1 MGCVADEPIHDEQE
15 SPYEWLGQEWL
26 PDTWEPTE
34 PIEATRTVDRVRRS
48 TAGAMLAGGMIAM
61 RDILEGKK
69 NDPPAIVQEAG
80 EPPAPRRFDVDL
92 DPDDPGNST
101 VTIRH

>member
-1 MGCVADEPIHDEQE
+1 MDGMAHEPVHETE

-26 PDTWEPTE
+26 PETWEPVE
-34 PIEATRTVDRVRRS
+34 PIGATRAVDRIRRS
-48 TAGAMLAGGMIAM
+48 TAGAMLAGGMIAI
-61 RDILEGKK
+61 RDILEGER
-69 NDPPAIVQEAG
+69 NDPPAIVQQAG
-80 EPPAPRRFDVDL
+80 EPPSPRRFDVEL